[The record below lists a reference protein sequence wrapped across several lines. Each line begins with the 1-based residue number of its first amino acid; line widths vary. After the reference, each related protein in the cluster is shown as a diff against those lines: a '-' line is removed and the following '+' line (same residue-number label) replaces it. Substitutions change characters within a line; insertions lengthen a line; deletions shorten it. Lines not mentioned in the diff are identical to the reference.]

1 MERRKAIKAIAAA
14 AGVICARP
22 GILALGQDQTPVEK
36 SSFAL
41 PIRGIANRR
50 GRLVQPIQLT
60 IAHAGT
66 NARLVVRAD
75 HHEVERRVLSS
86 GTHTFKVYIDPVETA
101 RKVLI
106 EYEIAGRSDSAE
118 VRVEPVRKVQI
129 FILPHSH
136 HDLGYTALQKD
147 VEEKQ
152 MANISKGIEL
162 ARQTASYPHGA
173 RFVWN
178 LEVLWGADL
187 FMRTKTKREREEL
200 ISAVKKGWI
209 GLNGMY
215 ANELTGLCRPEE
227 LVQLFRYST
236 ELGNQC
242 GTHVDSAMISDVPGY
257 TWGTVSAMAQA
268 GIRYFSAAPNFFDR
282 IGTFMV
288 EWQDKPFWWVS
299 PSGNERVLVWVP
311 WTGYAM
317 SHIMKLD
324 AKWVNK
330 YQARLDEISF
340 PYQISYIRWSGH
352 GDNAIPDPHICEF
365 VKHWNEEYEWPRFSI
380 STTSDAFAAFEKQHG
395 HQLPEFKGDLT
406 PYWEDGAGSS
416 ALETRMNRGAG
427 ERLAQAAIL
436 STIVAPQAY
445 KAADFNAAWRNV
457 LLYSEHTWG
466 AWNSVSDSENPFVAK
481 QWQVKRQFAVD
492 AENESKRLLDGVL
505 AAYATERD
513 GSNIDVHNTCSWSRT
528 DVVLI
533 SQEQSQG
540 KDHVKNE
547 LGTSVPSQRLSTG
560 ELAFLAEN
568 VPALGTASFHL
579 SAEAPHVPEKPVT
592 VLDGVLD
599 NGVVCAKVDS
609 KNGDIVELRSTRNAH
624 NFVDTGSD
632 EALNKYLYLEGS
644 DTSKVSTS
652 GPVTITIEEPG
663 PLVATIRIE
672 SSAPGCVNLV
682 RRVRLKAHVD
692 WIELSNTVNKKRA
705 PLNPNPGKDGPGG
718 EFAQRGSKESVQFAF
733 PFAVENGQIR
743 IDVPLAVMR
752 PEIDQLPGS
761 CKNWL
766 PVGRWIDVA
775 NAEYGV
781 TCATLDAPLVEI
793 GSLSATMLGS
803 QTHPEIW
810 RKRIEPTQKF
820 YSWVINNHWG
830 TNYRAYQDGL
840 IEFRYA
846 LRPHATYDPAAAS
859 RFAIGLSQPLVSS
872 AWGRRSPMALKLRID
887 QEDVL
892 LQESKRSADG
902 RAWIVRFFG
911 AAGENRKA
919 SLTWTDGTPIEVW
932 RSDLREQSLERL
944 GTQVEVP
951 AWELVTLRI
960 ETLNAPA
967 GPQSTSN
974 PAETAPAYTTA
985 DTSRSDRTKHLD
997 N

>member
-1 MERRKAIKAIAAA
+1 MERRKFIKGIAAA
-14 AGVICARP
+14 AGIICARHRV
-22 GILALGQDQTPVEK
+22 LALGQDQTSMEK

-41 PIRGIANRR
+41 PIRGMANKG

-60 IAHAGT
+60 IEHAGT
-66 NARLVVRAD
+66 DATLVVRAD
-75 HHEVERRVLSS
+75 HQEVERRVLSS
-86 GTHTFKVYIDPVETA
+86 GTHTFNVYVDPVETA
-101 RKVLI
+101 RQVLI
-106 EYEIAGRSDSAE
+106 DYEIAGKSDSAE

-136 HDLGYTALQKD
+136 HDLGYTDLQSNI
-147 VEEKQ
+147 EAKQ
-152 MANISKGIEL
+152 VANISKGIEL
-162 ARQTASYPHGA
+162 ARNTANYPPGA

-187 FMRTKTKREREEL
+187 FMRTKTEPGREEL

-227 LVQLFRYST
+227 LLQLFRYST

-242 GTHVDSAMISDVPGY
+242 GIHVDSAMISDVPGY

-288 EWQDKPFWWVS
+288 EWQDRPFWWVS

-324 AKWVNK
+324 PMWVNK

-352 GDNAIPDPHICEF
+352 GDNAIPDPDICEF
-365 VKHWNEEYEWPRFSI
+365 VKQWNEEYEWPRFSI
-380 STTSDAFAAFEKQHG
+380 STTSDAFAAFEKQYG

-416 ALETRMNRGAG
+416 ALETRMNRGAA
-427 ERLAQAAIL
+427 ERLAQAATLSAIL
-436 STIVAPQAY
+436 APQAY
-445 KAADFNAAWRNV
+445 KDADFDAAWRNV

-466 AWNSVSDSENPFVAK
+466 AWNSVSDSENSFVTQ

-492 AENESKRLLDGVL
+492 AENESKRLLDEVL
-505 AAYATERD
+505 DAYASES
-513 GSNIDVHNTCSWSRT
+513 GSSNVDVHNTCSWPRT
-528 DVVLI
+528 EVILVAKERSL
-533 SQEQSQG
+533 G

-547 LGTSVPSQRLSTG
+547 HGTSVPSQRLSTG

-568 VPALGTASFHL
+568 VPALGSASFHL
-579 SAEAPHVPEKPVT
+579 SAEAPHVPARRVT

-599 NGVVCAKVDS
+599 NGVVRAKVDS
-609 KNGDIVELRSTRNAH
+609 KNGNIVELMSKRIAH
-624 NFVDTGSD
+624 NLVDTSLD
-632 EALNKYLYLEGS
+632 EAVNKYLFLEGK
-644 DTSKVSTS
+644 DTSTVSTS
-652 GPVTITIEEPG
+652 GPVRIAIEEPG

-672 SSAPGCVNLV
+672 SSAPGGVELV
-682 RRVRLKAHVD
+682 RRVRLKAYVD

-705 PLNPNPGKDGPGG
+705 PLNPHPGKDGPAGD
-718 EFAQRGSKESVQFAF
+718 FAQSGSKESVQFAF
-733 PFAVENGQIR
+733 PLAIENGQIHV
-743 IDVPLAVMR
+743 DVPLAVMR
-752 PEIDQLPGS
+752 PEIDQLSGS

-803 QTHPEIW
+803 QIHPEIW
-810 RKRIEPTQKF
+810 RKHIEPTQKF

-840 IEFRYA
+840 IEFRYG
-846 LRPHATYDPAAAS
+846 LRPHAGYDPPAAS
-859 RFAIGLSQPLVSS
+859 RFAMGMSQPLVSS
-872 AWGRRSPMALKLRID
+872 ARGQRSPMVLKLRID
-887 QEDVL
+887 KEDVL
-892 LQESKRSADG
+892 LQECKRSADG
-902 RAWIVRFFG
+902 SAWIVRLFG
-911 AAGENRKA
+911 AAGENRKT
-919 SLTWTDGTPIEVW
+919 SLTWTDDTPIKIW
-932 RSDLREQSLERL
+932 RSNLREQPLERL
-944 GTQVEVP
+944 GTQVDVP

-960 ETLNAPA
+960 EVLNV
-967 GPQSTSN
+967 
-974 PAETAPAYTTA
+974 
-985 DTSRSDRTKHLD
+985 
-997 N
+997 

>member
-1 MERRKAIKAIAAA
+1 MERRKVIKGIAAA
-14 AGVICARP
+14 AGLICARP
-22 GILALGQDQTPVEK
+22 PILALGRDQSSMEK
-36 SSFAL
+36 SNFAL
-41 PIRGIANRR
+41 PIRGLANQG

-66 NARLVVRAD
+66 DATLVVRAD
-75 HHEVERRVLSS
+75 RQEVERRVLSA
-86 GTHTFKVYIDPVETA
+86 GTHTFNVYIDPVETA
-101 RKVLI
+101 RQLLVD
-106 EYEIAGRSDSAE
+106 YEIAGKSDSAE
-118 VRVEPVRKVQI
+118 VLIEPVRKVQI

-136 HDLGYTALQKD
+136 HDLGYTDLQAH

-162 ARQTASYPHGA
+162 ARNTANYPPGA

-187 FMRTKTKREREEL
+187 FMRTKPQPEREEL

-227 LVQLFRYST
+227 LLQLFRYST

-242 GTHVDSAMISDVPGY
+242 GVHVDSAMISDVPGY

-299 PSGNERVLVWVP
+299 PSGNERVLFWVP

-324 AKWVNK
+324 SVWVNK
-330 YQARLDEISF
+330 YQARLDEAGF

-352 GDNAIPDPHICEF
+352 GDNALPDPEICEF
-365 VKHWNEEYEWPRFSI
+365 VKQWNEEYEWPRFSI
-380 STTSDAFAAFEKQHG
+380 STTSDAFRAFEKQHG

-416 ALETRMNRGAG
+416 ALETRMNRGAA
-427 ERLAQAAIL
+427 ERLVQAATL
-436 STIVAPQAY
+436 STILAPQAY
-445 KAADFNAAWRNV
+445 KDVDFDAAWRNV

-466 AWNSVSDSENPFVAK
+466 AWNSVSDSENPFVTQ

-492 AENESKRLLDGVL
+492 AEDESKRLLDGVL
-505 AAYATERD
+505 EAYASESD
-513 GSNIDVHNTCSWSRT
+513 GSAVDVHNTCSWPRT
-528 DVVLI
+528 EVALI
-533 SQEQSQG
+533 SKERSLG

-547 LGTSVPSQRLSTG
+547 HGASVPSQRLSTG

-568 VPALGTASFHL
+568 VPALGSASFHL
-579 SAEAPHVPEKPVT
+579 SAAAPHAPAKRVK

-599 NGVVCAKVDS
+599 NGIVRARVDG
-609 KNGDIVELRSTRNAH
+609 KNGNIVELMSSRNAH
-624 NFVDTGSD
+624 NLVDTSSD
-632 EALNKYLYLEGS
+632 EAVNKYLFLEGK

-652 GPVTITIEEPG
+652 RPVRIAIEEPG

-672 SSAPGCVNLV
+672 SSAPGCVDLV
-682 RRVRLKAHVD
+682 RRVRLKAYAD

-705 PLNPNPGKDGPGG
+705 PLNPHPGEGGPAGD
-718 EFAQRGSKESVQFAF
+718 FAQHESKESMQFAF
-733 PFAVENGQIR
+733 PFAVENGQIH

-781 TCATLDAPLVEI
+781 TCATVDAPLVEI

-810 RKRIEPTQKF
+810 RKQIEPTQKF
-820 YSWVINNHWG
+820 YSWVMNNHWG
-830 TNYRAYQDGL
+830 TNYRAYQEGL
-840 IEFRYA
+840 VEFRYA
-846 LRPHATYDPAAAS
+846 LRPHAGYEPAAAS
-859 RFAIGLSQPLVSS
+859 RFAIGMSQPLVAS
-872 AWGRRSPMALKLRID
+872 AHGQRSRTALKLRID
-887 QEDVL
+887 QENVL
-892 LQESKRSADG
+892 VQECKRSADG
-902 RAWIVRFFG
+902 NAWIVQLFG
-911 AAGENRKA
+911 ASGENSKA
-919 SLTWTDGTPIEVW
+919 SLAWTDHTPIKIW
-932 RSDLREQSLERL
+932 RSDLREQPLDQL
-944 GTQVEVP
+944 GTQVDVP
-951 AWELVTLRI
+951 AWGLVTLRI
-960 ETLNAPA
+960 EAL
-967 GPQSTSN
+967 
-974 PAETAPAYTTA
+974 
-985 DTSRSDRTKHLD
+985 RT
-997 N
+997 

>member
-1 MERRKAIKAIAAA
+1 MERRKVIKGIAAA
-14 AGVICARP
+14 AGIICARP
-22 GILALGQDQTPVEK
+22 LTLALGQDQTSSEK

-41 PIRGIANRR
+41 PIRGMANKG

-66 NARLVVRAD
+66 EATLVVRAD
-75 HHEVERRVLSS
+75 HQEVERRVLSS
-86 GTHTFKVYIDPVETA
+86 GTHTFNVYVNPVKTA
-101 RKVLI
+101 RQVLI
-106 EYEIAGRSDSAE
+106 DYEIAGNSDSAE

-136 HDLGYTALQKD
+136 HDLGYTDLQSNI
-147 VEEKQ
+147 EAKQ
-152 MANISKGIEL
+152 VANISKGIEL
-162 ARQTASYPHGA
+162 ARNTANYPPGA

-187 FMRTKTKREREEL
+187 FMRTKTEPEREEL
-200 ISAVKKGWI
+200 ISAVKKGRI

-227 LVQLFRYST
+227 LLKLFRYST
-236 ELGNQC
+236 ELGHQC
-242 GTHVDSAMISDVPGY
+242 GVRVDSAMISDVPGY

-268 GIRYFSAAPNFFDR
+268 GIRYFSAAPNRFDR
-282 IGTFMV
+282 IGSFMA

-317 SHIMKLD
+317 SHIMELD
-324 AKWVNK
+324 AKWINT

-340 PYQISYIRWSGH
+340 PYQISYIRWAGH
-352 GDNAIPDPHICEF
+352 GDNAIPDPNICEF
-365 VKHWNEEYEWPRFSI
+365 VKQWNEEYEWPRLSI
-380 STTSDAFAAFEKQHG
+380 STTSEAFAAFEKQYG
-395 HQLPEFKGDLT
+395 HQLPNFKGDLT

-416 ALETRMNRGAG
+416 ALETRMNRGAS
-427 ERLAQAAIL
+427 ERLVQAATLSAIL
-436 STIVAPQAY
+436 APQTY
-445 KAADFNAAWRNV
+445 NKADFDAAWRNV

-466 AWNSVSDSENPFVAK
+466 AWNSVSDSENPFVAQ

-492 AENESKRLLDGVL
+492 AENESKRLLDGVFD
-505 AAYATERD
+505 AYAS
-513 GSNIDVHNTCSWSRT
+513 GSDSSTVDVHNTCSWPRT
-528 DVVLI
+528 EVVLI
-533 SQEQSQG
+533 SKERSLG
-540 KDHVKNE
+540 KDHAKNE
-547 LGTSVPSQRLSTG
+547 QGTSVPSQRLSTG

-568 VPALGTASFHL
+568 VPALGSASFHL
-579 SAEAPHVPEKPVT
+579 SAAAPHAPSIPVT

-599 NGVVCAKVDS
+599 NGVVRAKVDS
-609 KNGDIVELRSTRNAH
+609 KNGNVVELMSSRTMH
-624 NFVDTGSD
+624 NLVDTSSG
-632 EALNKYLYLEGS
+632 EAVNKYLFLEGS
-644 DTSKVSTS
+644 DLSKASTS
-652 GPVTITIEEPG
+652 GPVRIVVEEPG

-672 SSAPGCVNLV
+672 SSAPGCLDLV
-682 RRVRLKAHVD
+682 RRVRLKASMG

-705 PLNPNPGKDGPGG
+705 PLNPHPGKDAPAV
-718 EFAQRGSKESVQFAF
+718 EFAQHGSKESMQFAF
-733 PFAVENGQIR
+733 PFAIENGQIH

-775 NAEYGV
+775 NVEYGV

-793 GSLSATMLGS
+793 GYLSATMIGS

-810 RKRIEPTQKF
+810 RKHIEPTQKF
-820 YSWVINNHWG
+820 YSWVMNNHWG

-846 LRPHATYDPAAAS
+846 LRPHGGYKPAAAS
-859 RFAIGLSQPLVSS
+859 RFAIGMSQPLIASS
-872 AWGRRSPMALKLRID
+872 QGQRSRTALKLRID
-887 QEDVL
+887 QEDIL
-892 LQESKRSADG
+892 LQECKRSADG
-902 RAWIVRFFG
+902 SAWIVLLFG
-911 AAGENRKA
+911 AAGESRKA
-919 SLTWTDGTPIEVW
+919 NLTWTDDTPIKVW
-932 RSDLREQSLERL
+932 RSDLRERPLEQL

-960 ETLNAPA
+960 EAINT
-967 GPQSTSN
+967 
-974 PAETAPAYTTA
+974 
-985 DTSRSDRTKHLD
+985 
-997 N
+997 